1 MTNSEIA
8 ELIQI
13 AAEASVVS
21 DEILL
26 TVDQV
31 AVQLGVSH
39 QKVRNLETQGKLVP
53 NCRTTGGHRRYSQKQ
68 VTDLKRK
75 QEEFEIFLR
84 TNPAR
89 LLTGLQQVLTNFRP
103 DEQISITIKYDKLIG
118 RVYFTLDSE
127 DGLQTYTKVL
137 KMEE

>member
-1 MTNSEIA
+1 MTKSEIA

-13 AAEASVVS
+13 AAEASAVS

-26 TVDQV
+26 TIDQV
-31 AVQLGVSH
+31 AVQLGVSP
-39 QKVRNLETQGKLVP
+39 QTVRNWETQGKLVP
-53 NCRTTGGHRRYSQKQ
+53 NRRTVGGHRRYSQKQ
-68 VTDLKRK
+68 VTELKRN

-103 DEQISITIKYDKLIG
+103 DEQISITIRYDKL
-118 RVYFTLDSE
+118 VNKVFFTLDSE
-127 DGLQTYTKVL
+127 DGLQTYTQAL

>member
-1 MTNSEIA
+1 MTNNEIA

-13 AAEASVVS
+13 AAEASEVS

-26 TVDQV
+26 SIEQV
-31 AVQLGVSH
+31 AVQLGVSP
-39 QKVRNLETQGKLVP
+39 QTVRNWETQGKLVP
-53 NCRTTGGHRRYSQKQ
+53 SCRTGGGHRRYSQKQ

-84 TNPAR
+84 TNPTR

-103 DEQISITIKYDKLIG
+103 DEQISITIRYDKLSEK
-118 RVYFTLDSE
+118 VLFTLDSE
-127 DGLQTYTKVL
+127 DGLQTYTKAL